1 MNTDVFREYMDL
13 NKYEIC
19 RNKSA
24 LLTSFLRDLI
34 TKANNEV
41 VGHGKRAYVKVIL
54 WLVRLYVKVI
64 HEL

>member
-19 RNKSA
+19 RNKSD

-41 VGHGKRAYVKVIL
+41 VGHVKQAYVIAEADDTSSIIRL
-54 WLVRLYVKVI
+54 WL
-64 HEL
+64 

>member
-19 RNKSA
+19 RNKSV

-34 TKANNEV
+34 TKANNAES
-41 VGHGKRAYVKVIL
+41 
-54 WLVRLYVKVI
+54 LVSW
-64 HEL
+64 

>member
-1 MNTDVFREYMDL
+1 MYTDVFREYMDL

-34 TKANNEV
+34 TKANNEESLLSLQV
-41 VGHGKRAYVKVIL
+41 TENVSKVAYT
-54 WLVRLYVKVI
+54 
-64 HEL
+64 